1 MGPSRERRGQ
11 SARDEERDRERDR
24 EREAKRERERH
35 KDREGERVRERER
48 ARNRDNGEVRGGD
61 AAGYWRDDNGRKDTG
76 RDAHGRHRDCYGDS
90 QGTKKSPNL
99 KRNIAIYKQI
109 MRAQGASELCTLI
122 ETRVAEFNH
131 VNVSTAF
138 RTLLQSRRDGGPRGV
153 VERALQ
159 ALEAAALRT
168 IDAFGAQHVSNTLHI
183 MAKSRYRPWDR
194 TLIPELEGRAEA
206 LAGTFNAQNVANT
219 LWAYATWGGSPGQG

>member
-1 MGPSRERRGQ
+1 MRRRHR
-11 SARDEERDRERDR
+11 ARGG
-24 EREAKRERERH
+24 RERER
-35 KDREGERVRERER
+35 KRNLESGGVRS
-48 ARNRDNGEVRGGD
+48 GD
-61 AAGYWRDDNGRKDTG
+61 AGGYRRDDKGRKDGG
-76 RDAHGRHRDCYGDS
+76 REAHGEKIRVP
-90 QGTKKSPNL
+90 KL
-99 KRNIAIYKQI
+99 NIDINKQI
-109 MRAQGASELCTLI
+109 MRARGASELCTLI

-183 MAKSRYRPWDR
+183 MAESRYRPWDR
-194 TLIPELEGRAEA
+194 TLVPEREARAEALAGTLKAQNVANTLWAYATMGREPGAGVMRGLEGRAEA
-206 LAGTFNAQNVANT
+206 LAGTFNAQNVAKIGR
-219 LWAYATWGGSPGQG
+219 AHV